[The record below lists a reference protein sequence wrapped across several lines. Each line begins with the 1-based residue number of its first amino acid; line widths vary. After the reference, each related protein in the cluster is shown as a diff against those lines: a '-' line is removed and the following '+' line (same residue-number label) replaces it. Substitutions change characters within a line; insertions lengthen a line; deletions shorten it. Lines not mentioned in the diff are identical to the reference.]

1 MSEED
6 TSCGNKETSSK
17 EDDSTAKESTKD
29 NDYKRVLK
37 QVGITS
43 SAFIGPSFQPEKN
56 TPTSDVEDTL
66 TAFYKE
72 IEEICEKAAEEND
85 ARLQTAQ
92 ASEEAQDTP
101 VEDTFRLSE
110 IDSPQQRSSAHK
122 EAPWSRPV
130 EDTVRLSEI
139 DSPRQ
144 RSSAHKEAPWSH
156 WYNNEPYYTKRP
168 KNMNSDR
175 FASNQNP
182 PLPPLNQPEP
192 RLHHPPFPNY
202 TPPPQHWYPTSDHHY
217 QQFPAPECHH
227 YPPQPQPRFPAPECN
242 PVYQDRHCGG
252 SSFDAR
258 DDVNARW
265 SRDAPELH
273 FEDRCQA
280 WEQPSHS
287 GPLDGP
293 SLVLIL
299 MRGLPGSGKSTMAR
313 ELLSTGPSGLILS
326 TDDYFEIN
334 DGYDPGLLGAAH
346 EWNQRRASNAMHDS
360 RSPIIID
367 NTNLQAWEMKPYA
380 LQRGYR
386 VDFCEPNTSW
396 KFDPFELE
404 KRNKHGVT
412 QKKIAKML
420 DRFFS
425 PVSIDDVMSSQEPH
439 HVNQRRQK

>member
-29 NDYKRVLK
+29 NDFKRVLK

-43 SAFIGPSFQPEKN
+43 TAFIGPSFQPEN
-56 TPTSDVEDTL
+56 TPTSGVEDTL

-101 VEDTFRLSE
+101 VEDTVRLSE

-122 EAPWSRPV
+122 EAPWS
-130 EDTVRLSEI
+130 
-139 DSPRQ
+139 
-144 RSSAHKEAPWSH
+144 H
-156 WYNNEPYYTKRP
+156 WYNNEPYYIRRP

-192 RLHHPPFPNY
+192 RLHRPPFPNY
-202 TPPPQHWYPTSDHHY
+202 THPPQHWYPTSDPHY
-217 QQFPAPECHH
+217 QPQPQFPAPECHLYQPQPQPQFPAPECHH

-242 PVYQDRHCGG
+242 PVYQDSHCGG
-252 SSFDAR
+252 YSFDAR

-273 FEDRCQA
+273 FEDRRQT
-280 WEQPSHS
+280 WEQPHHS

-326 TDDYFEIN
+326 TDDYFAQN
-334 DGYDPGLLGAAH
+334 DGYRYDPGLLGSAH
-346 EWNQRRASNAMHDS
+346 DWNQRRASDAMHDS
-360 RSPIIID
+360 RSPVIID
-367 NTNLQAWEMKPYA
+367 NTNLQAWEMKPYVRMA

-404 KRNKHGVT
+404 KRNKHGVP
-412 QKKIAKML
+412 QEKIAKML
-420 DRFFS
+420 DRFLS
-425 PVSIDDVMSSQEPH
+425 PVSIDDVLSSQEPH
-439 HVNQRRQK
+439 HVNQRRQERALP